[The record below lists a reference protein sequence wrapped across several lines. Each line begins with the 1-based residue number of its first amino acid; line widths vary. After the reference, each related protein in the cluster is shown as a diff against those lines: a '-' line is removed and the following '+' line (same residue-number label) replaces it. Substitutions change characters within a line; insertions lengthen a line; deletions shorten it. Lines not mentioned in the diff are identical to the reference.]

1 MGKVLGLDIGIAS
14 VGWSL
19 IDTDNNKIIDMGV
32 RLFNSADASNNQQ
45 RRESRSARRTLRRKK
60 NIAFKMLK
68 IFF

>member
-45 RRESRSARRTLRRKK
+45 RRESRSARRTLRRK